1 MESIYCFEEGSC
13 KSCVLSPDLQLFLAI
28 SLFSLNY
35 WEREVVKTYDT
46 LTQALTYL
54 TFFLQ
59 FNVKKLVKI
68 KFTFVLLRQI

>member
-1 MESIYCFEEGSC
+1 M
-13 KSCVLSPDLQLFLAI
+13 
-28 SLFSLNY
+28 
-35 WEREVVKTYDT
+35 VKTYDT